1 MEPWTVWQILFG
13 VLVVTAIDS
22 MLVRRW
28 LYARPHIVKL
38 VDDRAV
44 AAAGMADEPEDWKA
58 SSFFVLYAANLV
70 SALAVNAMIGH
81 SPALQSLFLG
91 MHPLERA
98 GTYIVVF
105 WALVLVV
112 SLAIEWPFF
121 SKSIKDKPLSR
132 EGLFVC
138 TACNLASYA
147 AGLVLMSVTGMTS
160 LLTHATIEP
169 VGAVA
174 TSPYATVY
182 FLEGGRV
189 QAVATNGYAYG
200 LIANAPSGTKLISAE
215 NAPNG
220 DVKLYP
226 VSGAKRSK
234 PLKNLGPKYRTA
246 SYQTD
251 SRADWECMPRYFDAG
266 EYRRYAVS
274 CGADAFE
281 GLGIR
286 TPDRVYKL
294 AIDSMPL
301 SWKWSHV
308 TVLPNHQA
316 VAQLGP
322 QIVLVDLES
331 GEVGVLARGQGPT
344 VVINQ

>member
-1 MEPWTVWQILFG
+1 MAPWTVWQILLG

-44 AAAGMADEPEDWKA
+44 AAAGMADEPEEWRA
-58 SSFFVLYAANLV
+58 SSFAFLYAANLA
-70 SALAVNAMIGH
+70 SALAVNALIAR

-98 GTYIVVF
+98 GTYIVMF

-112 SLAIEWPFF
+112 SLLIEWPFF

-147 AGLVLMSVTGMTS
+147 AGLVLMAVTGMTS
-160 LLTHATIEP
+160 LLTHASIQP
-169 VGAVA
+169 AGAIA
-174 TSPYATVY
+174 ASPYAYVY
-182 FLEGGRV
+182 YLDGDRIR
-189 QAVATNGYAYG
+189 AVATNGYNLG
-200 LIANAPSGTKLISAE
+200 LVASAPKGTDLISVE

-226 VSGAKRSK
+226 IHSGKRGA
-234 PLKNLGPKYRTA
+234 PIKNFGRRAVTA
-246 SYQTD
+246 SYQTKD
-251 SRADWECMPRYFDAG
+251 RAEWAFMPRYFDNP

-274 CGADAFE
+274 CGLDAFE
-281 GLGIR
+281 GMSVR
-286 TPDRVYKL
+286 TPDRLYKL

-301 SWKWSHV
+301 SWKWSQV

-331 GEVGVLARGQGPT
+331 GEIGVLARGASPT
-344 VVINQ
+344 AVVNQ